1 MASNTGQ
8 GTDRV
13 VPEELRTF
21 GTRVLASLDVPED
34 DAALVADSLVQ
45 ADLWG
50 HQSHGF
56 LRLPWYV
63 ARLRS
68 GAMRAVADPA
78 VLSDTGPLLLLD
90 GRDGIGQVLT
100 ERARRMAVERA
111 RTHGVGVVGVRNS
124 NHFGTAMYFTRR
136 AAHEG
141 FVSLLTTNASPAMAP
156 WGGREKR
163 LGTNPWSIAAP
174 GPDGRVVAVDIAN
187 TAVARG
193 KVYLAKN
200 RGESIP
206 EGWALTA
213 DGAPTTD
220 PAEGVLGVILPMAG
234 HKGYAISFLMDVL
247 SGALTG
253 SSVGTGVH
261 GPYEAG
267 ERSGCGHLFLALDVD
282 AFGGDRAGYEDRVRH
297 LVDEMKSV
305 PLAQGFDE
313 IFYPGEVEDRAEAA
327 NVAAGGVVL
336 AEQSLADLHRLADET
351 GVAFPTGGSL

>member
-1 MASNTGQ
+1 MS
-8 GTDRV
+8 R
-13 VPEELRTF
+13 L
-21 GTRVLASLDVPED
+21 SPED
-34 DAALVADSLVQ
+34 LRVFCASVLTATGVPDDDAELVADSLVQ

-50 HQSHGF
+50 HQSHGV

-68 GAMRAVADPA
+68 GAMTARTDPA
-78 VLSDTGPLLLLD
+78 VLSDTGPLVLLD
-90 GRDGIGQVLT
+90 GRHGIGQVLT
-100 ERARRMAVERA
+100 ERARTTAVERA
-111 RTHGVGVVGVRNS
+111 RMHGVGAVGVRNS

-136 AAHEG
+136 AAADG
-141 FVSLLTTNASPAMAP
+141 CVAILTTNASPAMAP
-156 WGGREKR
+156 WGGRAKV

-193 KVYLAKN
+193 KIYLAKN
-200 RGESIP
+200 RGEAIP
-206 EGWALTA
+206 DTWALTA

-220 PAEGVLGVILPMAG
+220 PAEGVLGAILPMAG

-253 SSVGTGVH
+253 SAVGTGVH

-267 ERSGCGHLFLALDVD
+267 ERSGAGHLFLALDPA
-282 AFGGDRAGYEDRVRH
+282 AFGDPAGYEARV
-297 LVDEMKSV
+297 LQLIDEVKSV

-313 IFYPGEVEDRAEAA
+313 VFYPGEVEDRAEVA
-327 NVAAGGVVL
+327 NLAAGGVVL
-336 AEQSLADLHRLADET
+336 AEQSLTDLRTLAGET
-351 GVAFPTGGSL
+351 GVPLPAEAA